1 MLTQKMRR
9 DKREPRPFGSSIYM
23 FFPPP
28 GPALRKLGQPG
39 VLFILPEVLIQVL
52 GPSLVLFSWA
62 FPFLFFYPPP
72 FWTPFSYS
80 NYLKLLTFQK
90 KVYNLGTGYQGTGRK
105 IGRWAGSFWKGENT
119 QLMRQKIRKAKKV
132 MIFQFINLIIFF
144 QFSLLHNQFHKY

>member
-1 MLTQKMRR
+1 MPTQKMRR
-9 DKREPRPFGSSIYM
+9 HEREPRPFGSSIYM
-23 FFPPP
+23 FFHSP
-28 GPALRKLGQPG
+28 GPAVCKFGQPG
-39 VLFILPEVLIQVL
+39 EQFILPEVLIQVL
-52 GPSLVLFSWA
+52 GPSVVLFSWA
-62 FPFLFFYPPP
+62 FPFLFFCPPP

-80 NYLKLLTFQK
+80 NYLKLLKFQK
-90 KVYNLGTGYQGTGRK
+90 KVYNLRTGYQGTGRK